1 MKKTILLILLFPIFS
16 CSQTKKEIT
25 ESYTPGFRIIQTA
38 DKSRI
43 YKPDT
48 DTTDNLHFR
57 PLDIDIWYPARAS
70 ETDSPLLFRDIL
82 HLLEKRANYYTAS
95 NKWTGITSL
104 VAQSFCEGFKC
115 SDTTR
120 LLNFKTQSFMKASP
134 VDKIF
139 PLVIYLCAFN
149 GMSYENFTLFET
161 LAKNGFIVV
170 SINSIGRYP
179 GDMTMKSEDLLEQV
193 DDAKASLNT
202 IKQNSDID
210 FSKIGIIGYSWGG
223 ISGAILAGRIQRVSC
238 LISLDGS
245 EFHHYGEQK
254 EEDTDFQG
262 IRNSPEFQ
270 NLSLPVP
277 YLRLESSNIISPNR
291 KDSVYDFSEKLKN
304 EKLIFKVD
312 SAHHEDF
319 SSLSVIVRE
328 SGNCPSNANYGTI
341 LNLTLAYL
349 EDHLKNEHSFSHL
362 IEQEINK
369 SITKK

>member
-1 MKKTILLILLFPIFS
+1 MMKTFSLILLLSLFS
-16 CSQTKKEIT
+16 CSLTKKEKT
-25 ESYTPGFRIIQTA
+25 ESYEPGFRIIKTV

-43 YKPDT
+43 YKADT
-48 DTTDNLHFR
+48 DSNDNLHFR

-82 HLLEKRANYYTAS
+82 SLLEKRANYYTAS
-95 NKWTGITSL
+95 NKWTGITSQE
-104 VAQSFCEGFKC
+104 AQSFCEGFKC

-120 LLNFKTQSFMKASP
+120 LLNFKTQSFMEASP
-134 VDKIF
+134 VDTKF

-149 GMSYENFTLFET
+149 GMSYENFTFFET
-161 LAKNGFIVV
+161 LAKKGFVVV
-170 SINSIGRYP
+170 SISSIGRYP
-179 GDMTMKSEDLLEQV
+179 GEMTMKNEDLLEQV
-193 DDAKASLNT
+193 DDAKASLNA
-202 IKQNSDID
+202 IKKNSDID

-223 ISGAILAGRIQRVSC
+223 VSGAILAARIPRVSC

-245 EFHHYGEQK
+245 EFHHYGEQN
-254 EEDTDFQG
+254 EENTDFNG

-270 NLSLPVP
+270 NLNLHVP
-277 YLRLESSNIISPNR
+277 YLRLESLNIIDA
-291 KDSVYDFSEKLKN
+291 KKEDSVYDFSEKLKN
-304 EKLIFKVD
+304 EKLIFEVD

-319 SSLSVIVRE
+319 SSLSAVVRE
-328 SGNCPSNANYGTI
+328 SGNCPTNSNYNTI

-349 EDHLKNEHSFSHL
+349 EDHLKNAHSFLHS